1 MKCKH
6 RIHFLTKMYKLQGQ
20 AIRLPT
26 NYQRS
31 PNVTGKIFVARG
43 DV

>member
-1 MKCKH
+1 MKCQH
-6 RIHFLTKMYKLQGQ
+6 GMHFTKMYKLQGQ